1 MKLNTQQSKIRAGE
15 LQLGD
20 QIIINGDAW
29 EVMHVQKTHNKQWL
43 CARMRRDG
51 VERYWPTQNSASHV
65 DDVITAIVLGFAAE
79 SAQADMFGGAV

>member
-20 QIIINGDAW
+20 QLILNGDAW
-29 EVMHVQKTHNKQWL
+29 EVMHVQMTHNRQWL

-51 VERYWPTQNSASHV
+51 VERYWPAQNSAAHV
-65 DDVITAIVLGFAAE
+65 DDVITAIVLGFVDE
-79 SAQADMFGGAV
+79 AQADLFGDAA